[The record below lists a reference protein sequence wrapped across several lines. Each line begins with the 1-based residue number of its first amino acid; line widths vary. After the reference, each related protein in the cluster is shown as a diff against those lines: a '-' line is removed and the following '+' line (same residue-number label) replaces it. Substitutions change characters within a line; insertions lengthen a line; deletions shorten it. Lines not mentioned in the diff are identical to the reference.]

1 MPVSPDIDA
10 VRGRRN
16 VNNVE
21 WAAWFDAPE
30 YEFARQVLQRGIAT
44 IFFVA
49 FLSCRNQFP
58 ALLGERGLLPV
69 PDYLDSFRRRRRPSL
84 FLWRYS
90 DRLLHGV
97 CWCGMAIS
105 ATLVLGLPQLGPPW
119 LPMIA
124 FLALWLLY
132 MSIVNVGQTFY
143 GFGWEMLL
151 LEAGFT
157 VAFLGSDQTPP
168 PRTILILLAW
178 LLFRLEFGA
187 GMIKIRGGS
196 EWRDLTALYYHH
208 ETQPMPGPLSR
219 QAHLLPKPL
228 HRMEVLGN
236 HFAQLVVPFF
246 LFAPQPLAGI
256 AAGIVIFTQLWL
268 VASGNFAW
276 LNWMAILLAF
286 AAVSDPVAHAV
297 LPVIPLDWHTYGS
310 ADSMGAGGAQT
321 PVWWLAVVLA
331 VTVLLLVLSYWPA
344 RNLLQHRQL
353 MNASFNRW
361 QLVNT
366 YGAFGTVTKM
376 RIEIVVEGT
385 LDPEPDDDSDWR
397 EYGFRG
403 KPGDVRR
410 LPRQWAPYHLRLDWL
425 MWFLPLRTVH
435 EEWFYAFLAKLLEAD
450 RAVLRL
456 LRKDP
461 FDGVRPRWV
470 RVHSYLYRFAS
481 RAEYRET
488 GQRWVRTRLYE
499 AIPPL
504 SLPPGSR

>member
-1 MPVSPDIDA
+1 MDWVS
-10 VRGRRN
+10 
-16 VNNVE
+16 
-21 WAAWFDAPE
+21 WFDAPE
-30 YEFARQVLQRGIAT
+30 YEFARQVLQRGVAAL
-44 IFFVA
+44 FLVA
-49 FLSCRNQFP
+49 FLSCFNQFP

-69 PDYLDSFRRRRRPSL
+69 SDYLEGLSARRRPTL
-84 FLWRYS
+84 FRWRYS
-90 DRLLHGV
+90 DRLLRAV
-97 CWCGMAIS
+97 CLAGMAI
-105 ATLVLGLPQLGPPW
+105 AALLVAGLPQLGPPW
-119 LPMIA
+119 LPLIA

-157 VAFLGSDQTPP
+157 VAFLGSDQTDP
-168 PRTILILLAW
+168 PRTILILVAW
-178 LLFRLEFGA
+178 LVFRLEFGA
-187 GMIKIRGGS
+187 GMIKIRGGR

-219 QAHLLPKPL
+219 QAHLLPRPF
-228 HRMEVLGN
+228 HRLEVLGN

-246 LFAPQPLAGI
+246 LFAPQPVASA
-256 AAGIVIFTQLWL
+256 AAGIIIFTQLWL

-276 LNWMAILLAF
+276 LNWIAIVLAF

-297 LPVIPLDWHTYGS
+297 LPFLPLDWHAGS
-310 ADSMGAGGAQT
+310 ADGGET
-321 PVWWLAVVLA
+321 PVWWFAITLAATL
-331 VTVLLLVLSYWPA
+331 LLLVLSYWPV
-344 RNLLQHRQL
+344 RNLFSKRQL

-366 YGAFGTVTKM
+366 YGAFGTVTKQ

-385 LDPEPDDDSDWR
+385 LDEDPDESADWR
-397 EYGFRG
+397 EYGFKG

-450 RAVLRL
+450 RQVLRL
-456 LRKDP
+456 LRHDP
-461 FDGVRPRWV
+461 FDGGRPRWV
-470 RVHSYLYRFAS
+470 RARSYLYRFAT
-481 RAEYRET
+481 RAEFRDT
-488 GQRWVRTRLYE
+488 GERWVRTPLYE

-504 SLPPGSR
+504 SLRRTPGRRPTS

>member
-1 MPVSPDIDA
+1 MGCVDWLS
-10 VRGRRN
+10 
-16 VNNVE
+16 
-21 WAAWFDAPE
+21 WFDAPE
-30 YEFARQVLQRGIAT
+30 YEFARQVLQRGVAALY
-44 IFFVA
+44 FVA
-49 FLSCRNQFP
+49 FLSSLNQFP

-69 PDYLDSFRRRRRPSL
+69 PEYLSGFSRLRRPTL
-84 FLWRYS
+84 FRWRYS
-90 DRLLHGV
+90 DRLLRWV
-97 CWCGMAIS
+97 C
-105 ATLVLGLPQLGPPW
+105 ATGLLVAALLVAGIPQQGPPW
-119 LPMIA
+119 VPLIA

-157 VAFLGSDQTPP
+157 VAFLGSDQTDP
-168 PRTILILLAW
+168 PRTILLLIVW
-178 LLFRLEFGA
+178 LVFRLEFGA
-187 GMIKIRGGS
+187 GMIKIRGGR

-228 HRMEVLGN
+228 HKVEVIGN

-246 LFAPQPLAGI
+246 LFAPQPVASV

-276 LNWMAILLAF
+276 LNWIAIVLAF

-297 LPVIPLDWHTYGS
+297 LPAIPLDWHGQAG
-310 ADSMGAGGAQT
+310 ADRET
-321 PVWWLAVVLA
+321 PLWWLAVTLA
-331 VTVLLLVLSYWPA
+331 ATLLLVVLSYWPL
-344 RNLLQHRQL
+344 RNLFSRSQL

-366 YGAFGTVTKM
+366 YGAFGTVTRQ

-385 LDPEPDDDSDWR
+385 LDEDPDSASGWR

-435 EEWFYAFLAKLLEAD
+435 EEWFYAFLGKLLEAD
-450 RAVLRL
+450 RQTLRL
-456 LRKDP
+456 LRHDP
-461 FDGVRPRWV
+461 FDGAPPRWV
-470 RVHSYLYRFAS
+470 RVRSYHYRFAS
-481 RAEYRET
+481 RKEFRET
-488 GQRWVRTRLYE
+488 GNRWVRTLLYE
-499 AIPPL
+499 PIPPL
-504 SLPPGSR
+504 SLRRSPGRMG